1 MSVDKTTVSRVARLA
16 RINIDDD
23 RLEPMAQELS
33 SIMNW
38 IEQLNEVNTD
48 AVEPLASVTGH
59 ALPMRD
65 DIVTDGEMADQIVQN
80 APESMSGFFVVPKVV
95 E

>member
-1 MSVDKTTVSRVARLA
+1 MS
-16 RINIDDD
+16 
-23 RLEPMAQELS
+23 
-33 SIMNW
+33 W

-48 AVEPLASVTGH
+48 DVEPLASVTGH
-59 ALPMRD
+59 ALPMRED
-65 DIVTDGEMADQIVQN
+65 VVSDGDMAEKVVQN

>member
-16 RINIDDD
+16 RIHIDDD
-23 RLEPMAQELS
+23 RLEPMAAELS
-33 SIMNW
+33 SIMSW

-48 AVEPLASVTGH
+48 DIEPLAGVTGH
-59 ALPMRD
+59 SLPLRD
-65 DIVTDGEMADQIVQN
+65 DIVTDGGTADKITCN
-80 APESMSGFFVVPKVV
+80 APESTSGFFVVPKVV

>member
-16 RINIDDD
+16 RINIEDD

-33 SIMNW
+33 GIMRW

-48 AVEPLASVTGH
+48 DVEPLASVTGH
-59 ALPMRD
+59 ALPMRQD
-65 DIVTDGEMADQIVQN
+65 EVSDGEMADKIVQN

>member
-1 MSVDKTTVSRVARLA
+1 MARLA
-16 RINIDDD
+16 RITIDHD

-33 SIMNW
+33 AIMSW

-48 AVEPLASVTGH
+48 DVEPLASVTGH
-59 ALPMRD
+59 ALPMRED
-65 DIVTDGEMADQIVQN
+65 VVSDGDMAEKVVQN